1 MKPDGSGVTY
11 EARLSC
17 PVCGL
22 DLRGPLAKTYA
33 EHFYAEHIVCA
44 KGHPLVDYSVPCY
57 RCAPELAGAF
67 ERYHDPRG
75 GRPR

>member
-11 EARLSC
+11 EAKLSC

-22 DLRGPLAKTYA
+22 DLRGPSAQTYA
-33 EHFYAEHIVCA
+33 EHYNAEHR
-44 KGHPLVDYSVPCY
+44 P
-57 RCAPELAGAF
+57 PEYDSGAF

-75 GRPR
+75 GR